1 MNKSYTGTKAHKKVK
16 VPITGFNGSIVEA
29 CEPITNRIMIG
40 IPATGLV
47 RIEWVLARYG
57 QVIPCNWSQS
67 DMIHFVDQFS
77 PLGFMVAD
85 ARNLVVTKAVEG
97 NFQWVFFIDHDTI
110 MPPHTILTW
119 NERMLKCDVPIFGG
133 VYFTKGIPSEPL
145 VYRGNGTSY
154 YSNWKFGD
162 EVWVDGMGM
171 GCTMIHVSVLK
182 VMYDEAESYMI
193 GPHVVKRIFQTP
205 SKIGFDPQTMA
216 WSAQSGTEDLAW
228 CDKVRKTGVL
238 KRAGW
243 TDVAKKRFP
252 FLIDTNVFCKHINN
266 DGVQYPSVGEERR
279 FLK

>member
-1 MNKSYTGTKAHKKVK
+1 MNKAYTGTKVHKKTTT
-16 VPITGFNGSIVEA
+16 PISGFNGSIVQS

-67 DMIHFVDQFS
+67 DMIHFIDQFS

-85 ARNLVVTKAVEG
+85 ARNLISTKAVEG
-97 NFQWVFFIDHDTI
+97 NFQWVFFVDHDTI

-119 NERMLKCDVPIFGG
+119 NEHMLKGDVPVFGG

-154 YSNWKFGD
+154 YTDWKFGD

-182 VMYDEAESYMI
+182 VMYDEAETYMI
-193 GPHVVKRIFQTP
+193 GPHHVKRIFQTP

-243 TDVAKKRFP
+243 TDVAKKRYP
-252 FLIDTNVFCKHINN
+252 FLIDTNVFCTHINN
-266 DGVQYPSVGEERR
+266 DGTQYPSRGEERR
-279 FLK
+279 FVK

>member
-1 MNKSYTGTKAHKKVK
+1 MNKSYTGTKTHKNVK

-47 RIEWVLARYG
+47 RMEWVLARYG

-85 ARNLVVTKAVEG
+85 ARNLIVTKAVEG

-119 NERMLKCDVPIFGG
+119 NERMLKGDVPVFGG
-133 VYFTKGIPSEPL
+133 VYFTKGNPAEPL

-205 SKIGFDPQTMA
+205 SRIGFDPQTMA

-243 TDVAKKRFP
+243 TDVAKKRYP

-266 DGVQYPSVGEERR
+266 DGVQYPSMGEERR